1 VLDEPVSAL
10 DVSIRAQMMNL
21 LKDIQAQDNV
31 AYLLVAHDLATVRH
45 MADHTVV
52 MYLGKIVEQ
61 APTASLFEEV
71 RHPYTRALFS
81 AVLVAGPGQMAGEVE
96 LSGEV
101 PSPLDPPS
109 GCRFHTRCPYVMPHC
124 TQGEPAL
131 REGSRGHAVAC
142 HLFE

>member
-1 VLDEPVSAL
+1 
-10 DVSIRAQMMNL
+10 MNL

-61 APTASLFEEV
+61 APTASLFAEV
-71 RHPYTRALFS
+71 RHPYTKALFS
-81 AVLVAGPGQMAGEVE
+81 AVLVAGAGQMAGEVE

-109 GCRFHTRCPYVMPHC
+109 GCRFHTRCPYVMPQC
-124 TQGEPAL
+124 AQVEPAL
-131 REGSRGHAVAC
+131 REVAPGHEVAC

>member
-1 VLDEPVSAL
+1 
-10 DVSIRAQMMNL
+10 
-21 LKDIQAQDNV
+21 
-31 AYLLVAHDLATVRH
+31 

-71 RHPYTRALFS
+71 RHPYTKALFS
-81 AVLVAGPGQMAGEVE
+81 AVLVAGPGQAAGEVE

-124 TQGEPAL
+124 AQVEPAL
-131 REGSRGHAVAC
+131 REVSPGHAVAC